1 MRLVADFEEEGH
13 KCPCSSAGSLL
24 KGTEVA
30 VIVWAAT
37 I

>member
-13 KCPCSSAGSLL
+13 KCPCSCAGSLL